1 MKIRPIILCGGE
13 GTRLWKKS
21 LNNEPKQFIDFGR
34 WTLIEK
40 TLNRIKDPIYDF
52 PIISTNKKYLK
63 KIKFFLKKSKF
74 TKYQIIL
81 EPAKRNTAPAVL
93 SSALIHSIPNKQ
105 PLLFLPSD
113 HLLEKKHI
121 FNKNLIK
128 HSKYLSNK
136 NIFLFGI
143 KPDHPSKE
151 YGYLQIKKVSGNLI
165 KIEKFIEKP
174 SIKKAK
180 VLIKKNGLWNSG
192 MFFARKDSII
202 NNFKEFDSKTLK
214 SCYKSVSK
222 SKQKGNIVS
231 LDKKFFLASPT
242 NSFDCAILEKSPN
255 INCIVSNITWNDLGN
270 WKEILKVFKKNKMK
284 YFKKSN
290 VFKRPWGKYI
300 NIFKGNNFLIKELT
314 INSKSSISLQKHNYR
329 SEHWTVIQGKP
340 KITINKKKYLAK
352 SEASFFIPV
361 KAIHRIENFYKKPV
375 KIMEAQV
382 GSILKESDIIRY
394 KDVYG
399 RIN

>member
-13 GTRLWKKS
+13 GTRLWKKTI
-21 LNNEPKQFIDFGR
+21 NNEPKQFINFGG

-40 TLNRIKDPIYDF
+40 TLKRIKNPIYDH
-52 PIISTNKKYLK
+52 PIISTNRKYLK

-74 TKYQIIL
+74 RKYQIIL

-93 SSALIHSIPNKQ
+93 SSALINSIPNKQ

-113 HLLEKKHI
+113 HLLEKNHI

-128 HSKYLSNK
+128 YSKYLNNK

-143 KPDHPSKE
+143 KPDHPSGE
-151 YGYLQIKKVSGNLI
+151 YGYLKVRKVSKNLT
-165 KIEKFIEKP
+165 KIEKFVEKP

-180 VLIKKNGLWNSG
+180 LLIKRNGLWNSG

-202 NNFKEFDSKTLK
+202 NNFKDFDRKTLK
-214 SCYKSVSK
+214 SCYRSLSK
-222 SKQKGNIVS
+222 SQQKGNIIF
-231 LDKKFFLASPT
+231 LNKKYFLNSPT
-242 NSFDCAILEKSPN
+242 NSFDYAILEKSSN
-255 INCIVSNITWNDLGN
+255 INCIVSNIAWTDLGN
-270 WKEILKVFKKNKMK
+270 WKEILKVFKKNKLK

-290 VFKRPWGKYI
+290 VFRRPWGKYI
-300 NIFKGNNFLIKELT
+300 NLFRGNNFLIKELI

-329 SEHWTVIQGKP
+329 SEHWTVTQGKP
-340 KITINKKKYLAK
+340 RITLNKRK
-352 SEASFFIPV
+352 FFIKEKQSVFIPI
-361 KAIHRIENFYKKPV
+361 KTIHRIENFYKKPV
-375 KIMEAQV
+375 KIMEAQI
-382 GSILKESDIIRY
+382 GSILKENDIVRY
-394 KDVYG
+394 KDIYG